1 MQVSVCLSRFLQL
14 IRTMLLTVNWG
25 AYVIFLDLLIPSTL
39 DDHLLLPC
47 DLREEQR
54 DTGAFRD
61 MVY

>member
-1 MQVSVCLSRFLQL
+1 
-14 IRTMLLTVNWG
+14 MLLTVNWG

-61 MVY
+61 MAY